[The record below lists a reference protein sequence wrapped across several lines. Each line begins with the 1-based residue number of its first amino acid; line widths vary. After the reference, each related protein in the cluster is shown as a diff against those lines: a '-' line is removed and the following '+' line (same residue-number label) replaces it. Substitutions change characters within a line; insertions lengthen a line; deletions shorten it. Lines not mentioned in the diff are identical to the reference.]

1 MHRHSVDPPGGLLT
15 TGAGRRIAVAAVLVA
30 GLWLAVWWALS

>member
-1 MHRHSVDPPGGLLT
+1 MHRHGVGPAGGLLT
-15 TGAGRRIAVAAVLVA
+15 LGAGRRVAVAAVLVA